1 MKKEEALK
9 QFSEQEKQIILK
21 YEKLLL
27 SGRPKQENGL
37 KQQAEKLGISYHTL
51 RRRIKKAGETG
62 ESYFYA

>member
-1 MKKEEALK
+1 MKKEEALSH
-9 QFSEQEKQIILK
+9 FSEEEKEIIMR

-51 RRRIKKAGETG
+51 RRRIKKARETG
-62 ESYFYA
+62 EGYFYA